1 MSICQKTEDGYKILA
16 SSNGNVINGAELE
29 HYSNEERIVGY
40 WTDGK
45 PIYRKVVTFTATQKG
60 AQKTVSLSTLGITNV
75 DKMVRQQG
83 IINTSPIPKYYGASD
98 GWNVN
103 FGVDTSMISYNIG
116 EYWTVPIQMSA
127 CLEYTKTTDTP
138 VANNNTYS
146 TDEIITGKTWIDGK
160 PIYRKVVTTS
170 FPNVATDKTMVSKSV
185 NLSELGISNI
195 DTPLTL
201 QAIYANGSSLYVKS
215 PTTIPSIYSIGDYVI
230 DISFSKTELI
240 LNSNAQSYNGRTAT
254 CILEYTKTTD

>member
-60 AQKTVSLSTLGITNV
+60 TQKQVSLSTLGITNV

-83 IINTSPIPKYYGASD
+83 LINTSPIPKYYGATD

-103 FGVDTSMISYNIG
+103 FGVDTSVISYIVG
-116 EYWTVPIQMSA
+116 EYWTVPIQMTA

-138 VANNNTYS
+138 ITNNNTYS
-146 TDEIITGKTWIDGK
+146 TDEVITGKTWIDGK
-160 PIYRKVVTTS
+160 PIYRKVVSGNQISVGYKLITDSLNINDNTIIDCRGSVYNSAGTNLWAIPLFGAEDNVSFVLQSDGLKFYSTT
-170 FPNVATDKTMVSKSV
+170 AWGGAWK
-185 NLSELGISNI
+185 
-195 DTPLTL
+195 
-201 QAIYANGSSLYVKS
+201 
-215 PTTIPSIYSIGDYVI
+215 VI
-230 DISFSKTELI
+230 I
-240 LNSNAQSYNGRTAT
+240 
-254 CILEYTKTTD
+254 EYTKTTD